1 MGSFKMSSLI
11 YIFSFLFVLSIVVI
25 VHEFGHF
32 WVARRCGVDVVAFSL
47 GFGKKLLS
55 RKDKK
60 GTEWRIC
67 AIPFGGY
74 VQMLGDTDVA
84 SSKSSDEGLTEEQK
98 KHTFMAQS
106 LWKRALII
114 FAGPFMNYFFAVLLL
129 TAVLM
134 VKGTVHMPAF
144 VGEIM
149 KDSPAEKYGMLAGDE
164 IKRVNDIDIV
174 DFHSLQR
181 ALFHV
186 DSGEKMIVS
195 IIRNGQN
202 LDLVFAPE
210 EKGKMRRLGILSD
223 VKKATLKEPES
234 FFNAIYHS
242 CQMAWQMTADTLF
255 YLKQVLTGRRSADD
269 MRGPLGIA
277 EASGDAARQGGF
289 ALLFF
294 IIQISI
300 SIGFI
305 NLLPIPLLDGGH
317 LATYAIEGIIRRPV
331 PAKLQTI
338 CLNIGM
344 ALLLFVFIFTLC
356 KDIPRI
362 YERVNPKTPER
373 VAE

>member
-1 MGSFKMSSLI
+1 M
-11 YIFSFLFVLSIVVI
+11 
-25 VHEFGHF
+25 
-32 WVARRCGVDVVAFSL
+32 ARRCGVEVVAFSL

-98 KHTFMAQS
+98 KHTFMVQP
-106 LWKRALII
+106 LWKKALII
-114 FAGPFMNYFFAVLLL
+114 FAGPFMNYLFAIVFL
-129 TAVLM
+129 TGILM
-134 VKGTVHMPAF
+134 VKGSVQMPAF
-144 VGEIM
+144 VGEVA
-149 KDSPAEKYGMLAGDE
+149 KDSPAEKYGILVGDE
-164 IKRVNDIDIV
+164 IKRVNGKDIA
-174 DFHSLQR
+174 DFHALQR
-181 ALFHV
+181 ALFHI
-186 DSGEKMIVS
+186 DSGEEMIVS
-195 IIRNGQN
+195 VVRNGQS
-202 LDLVFAPE
+202 LDLTFAPE

-223 VKKATLKEPES
+223 VTKASLKEPEN
-234 FFNAIYHS
+234 FINAFTLS
-242 CQMAWQMTADTLF
+242 CQTAWQMTTDTLF
-255 YLKQVLTGRRSADD
+255 YLKQVLSGRRSADD

-289 ALLFF
+289 ALLLF

-317 LATYAIEGIIRRPV
+317 LATYAIEGIIRRPI
-331 PAKLQTI
+331 PAKFQTI

-344 ALLLFVFIFTLC
+344 VLLLFVFVFTLC
-356 KDIPRI
+356 KDVPRI
-362 YERVNPKTPER
+362 YERVKLKTVEK
-373 VAE
+373 VSE

>member
-1 MGSFKMSSLI
+1 MNFLL
-11 YIFSFLFVLSIVVI
+11 YILPFLFVLSIVVI

-47 GFGKKLLS
+47 GFGKKLFA
-55 RKDKK
+55 RKDRK

-114 FAGPFMNYFFAVLLL
+114 FAGPFMNYLFAIIML
-129 TAVLM
+129 TGILM
-134 VKGTVHMPAF
+134 IKGTVHTLAF
-144 VGEIM
+144 VGEVT
-149 KDSPAEKYGMLAGDE
+149 KDSPAEKYGMLVGDE
-164 IKRVNDIDIV
+164 IKRVNGMNIE

-181 ALFHV
+181 ALFHI
-186 DSGEKMIVS
+186 DSGEEMIVS
-195 IIRNGQN
+195 VIRDGKT

-223 VKKATLKEPES
+223 IKKTTLKEPEN
-234 FFNAIYHS
+234 FVNAFSSS
-242 CQMAWQMTADTLF
+242 CKTAWQMSVDTLF

-277 EASGDAARQGGF
+277 EASGDAAKQGGF
-289 ALLFF
+289 ALLLF

-317 LATYAIEGIIRRPV
+317 LATYAIEGIIRRPI
-331 PAKLQTI
+331 PSKFQTV

-344 ALLLFVFIFTLC
+344 AVLLFVFVFTLY
-356 KDIPRI
+356 KDVPRI
-362 YERVNPKTPER
+362 YERIFNKSAPETQ
-373 VAE
+373 EGTNK

>member
-1 MGSFKMSSLI
+1 MSSLI
-11 YIFSFLFVLSIVVI
+11 YIFSFLFVLSIVVV

-32 WVARRCGVDVVAFSL
+32 WVARRCGVEVVAFSL
-47 GFGKKLLS
+47 GFGKKLFS

-60 GTEWRIC
+60 GTEWRVC
-67 AIPFGGY
+67 AVPFGGY

-106 LWKRALII
+106 LWKKALII
-114 FAGPFMNYFFAVLLL
+114 FAGPFMNYLFAVLLL
-129 TAVLM
+129 TGVLM
-134 VKGTVHMPAF
+134 LKGTVHMPAF
-144 VGEIM
+144 VGEIA
-149 KDSPAEKYGMLAGDE
+149 KDSPAEKYGMQVGDE
-164 IKRVNDIDIV
+164 IKRINGKDVM
-174 DFHSLQR
+174 DFHALQR
-181 ALFHV
+181 ALFHI
-186 DSGEKMIVS
+186 DSGEEMLVS
-195 IIRNGQN
+195 VIRNGKN
-202 LDLVFAPE
+202 IDLVFEPE

-223 VKKATLKEPES
+223 VTKATMKEPEP
-234 FFNAIYHS
+234 FLKALYLS
-242 CQMAWQMTADTLF
+242 CQMAWQMTTDTLF

-317 LATYAIEGIIRRPV
+317 LATYAIEGVIRRPV
-331 PAKLQTI
+331 PAKFQTI

-344 ALLLFVFIFTLC
+344 ALLLFVFVFTLY
-356 KDIPRI
+356 KDVPRI
-362 YERVNPKTPER
+362 YERIFSKNAPKTQE
-373 VAE
+373 EGSK